1 MKVWIVCVAVFSV
14 LMSINTLANTLSIKV
29 HSPDTSAIHIIGNT
43 PPLSMDTPLQL
54 IRKGNHYG
62 ISLWL
67 PSTQINDVIRYQ
79 FVTEDGSNNLGAN
92 QFNQPPELLLE
103 PIQGMR
109 QTKLTQ
115 SHTQAIHTFGVP
127 DMINIDEVDNFT
139 PAQLL
144 ADLAIAKET
153 IMSIHPGVNR
163 YLDEMQLVQLFSQAK
178 QQLSQPQS
186 VKDAYLIF
194 SKLVATLQ
202 CGHTHTGIY
211 NQSAL
216 IDQLTLAPA
225 NKLPLLF
232 QNIDNRWFITHNLSD
247 KSIIR
252 PGTEIIAINNMA
264 VKTISQQ
271 LRSFLSADG
280 NNPAQLNYLTQLLP
294 TTNYQL
300 FDAYFPLLFNP
311 DNKHYKLTLRL
322 PNSGREVIIDVA
334 ALTLKQRE
342 QALLNLEPT
351 LADNTSSW
359 QYRTLANNTAYLKL
373 GSFATYNMEFDWR
386 AFYAQAFTDIAQTQA
401 QHLIIDIRGNGGGAD
416 ETMLQLGEYLSGS
429 LNNQLPFIAKRS
441 NIEISDNIKPYLKTW
456 DNDLLT
462 QDQPPIPTLEKV
474 QTPYNGKVW
483 LLVDGAN
490 SSATFMMAK
499 QYQDAGIATII
510 GSPTGGNVNGI
521 NGGGMF
527 FMVLP
532 NTQIEIDI
540 PIYQSLPVDN
550 EIVDPPNTQ
559 GVIPDVLIK
568 PTVGDIVKAQD
579 GVLKRVLA
587 HIHSTNTQS
596 NIQ

>member
-29 HSPDTSAIHIIGNT
+29 HSPDTSALHIIGNT

-54 IRKGNHYG
+54 IRKGNHYR

-79 FVTEDGSNNLGAN
+79 FVTEDGSKNLEAN

-115 SHTQAIHTFGVP
+115 SHTQAVHTFGVP

-153 IMSIHPGVNR
+153 IMSIHPGVTR
-163 YLDEMQLVQLFSQAK
+163 YLDEMQLAQLFSQTK

-194 SKLVATLQ
+194 SKLAATLQ

-280 NNPAQLNYLTQLLP
+280 NNPAQLKYLTQLLP
-294 TTNYQL
+294 TTSYQL

-311 DNKHYKLTLRL
+311 DNQHYKLTLRL

-401 QHLIIDIRGNGGGAD
+401 QHLIIDIRGNGGGSD

-429 LNNQLPFIAKRS
+429 LNKQLPFIAKRS

-456 DNDLLT
+456 DNELFT
-462 QDQPPIPTLEKV
+462 QAQPSIPTLEKV
-474 QTPYNGKVW
+474 QTPYDGKVW

-540 PIYQSLPVDN
+540 PIYQYLPVDD
-550 EIVDPPNTQ
+550 IVDPQNTQ

-568 PTVGDIVKAQD
+568 PTVADIITAQD

-587 HIHSTNTQS
+587 HIHSTGTQAS
-596 NIQ
+596 IQ

>member
-14 LMSINTLANTLSIKV
+14 LMSINTLANTLSINV

-54 IRKGNHYG
+54 IRKGNHYR

-79 FVTEDGSNNLGAN
+79 FVTEDGSKNLGAY

-115 SHTQAIHTFGVP
+115 SHTQAVHTFGVP

-153 IMSIHPGVNR
+153 IMSIHPGVTR
-163 YLDEMQLVQLFSQAK
+163 YLDEMQLAQLFSQAK

-194 SKLVATLQ
+194 SKLAATLQ

-216 IDQLTLAPA
+216 IDQLTLAPV

-280 NNPAQLNYLTQLLP
+280 NNPAQLKYLTQLLP
-294 TTNYQL
+294 TTSYQL

-311 DNKHYKLTLRL
+311 DNEHYKLTLRL

-334 ALTLKQRE
+334 ALTLKERE

-359 QYRTLANNTAYLKL
+359 QYRTLANNTVYLKL

-401 QHLIIDIRGNGGGAD
+401 QHLIIDIRGNGGGSD

-429 LNNQLPFIAKRS
+429 LNKQLPFITKRS

-456 DNDLLT
+456 DNELFT
-462 QDQPPIPTLEKV
+462 QAQPSIPILEKV
-474 QTPYNGKVW
+474 QTPFDGKVW

-540 PIYQSLPVDN
+540 PIYQYLPVDD
-550 EIVDPPNTQ
+550 IVDPQNTQ

-568 PTVGDIVKAQD
+568 PTVADIITAQD

-587 HIHSTNTQS
+587 HIHSTGTQAS
-596 NIQ
+596 IQ

>member
-14 LMSINTLANTLSIKV
+14 LMSINTLANTLSINV

-54 IRKGNHYG
+54 IRKGNHYR

-79 FVTEDGSNNLGAN
+79 FVTEDGSKNLGAY

-115 SHTQAIHTFGVP
+115 SHTQAVHTFGVP

-153 IMSIHPGVNR
+153 IMSIHPGVTR
-163 YLDEMQLVQLFSQAK
+163 YLDEMQLAQLFSQAK

-194 SKLVATLQ
+194 SKLAATLQ

-280 NNPAQLNYLTQLLP
+280 NNPAQLKYLTQLLP
-294 TTNYQL
+294 TTSYQL

-311 DNKHYKLTLRL
+311 NNQHYKLTLRL
-322 PNSGREVIIDVA
+322 PNSSREVIIDVV
-334 ALTLKQRE
+334 ALTLKERE

-359 QYRTLANNTAYLKL
+359 QYRTLANNTVYLKL

-401 QHLIIDIRGNGGGAD
+401 QHLIIDIRGNGGGSD

-429 LNNQLPFIAKRS
+429 LNKQLPFITKRS

-456 DNDLLT
+456 DNELFT
-462 QDQPPIPTLEKV
+462 QAQPSIPILEKV
-474 QTPYNGKVW
+474 QTPFDGKVW

-540 PIYQSLPVDN
+540 PIYQYLPVDD
-550 EIVDPPNTQ
+550 IVDPQNTQ

-568 PTVGDIVKAQD
+568 PTVADIITAQD

-587 HIHSTNTQS
+587 HIHSTGTQAS
-596 NIQ
+596 IQ

>member
-29 HSPDTSAIHIIGNT
+29 HSPDTSALHIIGNT

-54 IRKGNHYG
+54 IRKGNHYR

-79 FVTEDGSNNLGAN
+79 FVTEDGSKNLEAN

-115 SHTQAIHTFGVP
+115 SHTQAVHTFGVP
-127 DMINIDEVDNFT
+127 DMINIDEVDNYT

-153 IMSIHPGVNR
+153 IMNIHPGVTR
-163 YLDEMQLVQLFSQAK
+163 YLDEMQLAQLFSQTK

-194 SKLVATLQ
+194 SKLAATLQ

-280 NNPAQLNYLTQLLP
+280 NNPAQLKYLTQLLP
-294 TTNYQL
+294 TTSYQL

-311 DNKHYKLTLRL
+311 NNQHYKLTLRL
-322 PNSGREVIIDVA
+322 PNSSREVIIDVV
-334 ALTLKQRE
+334 ALTLKERE

-401 QHLIIDIRGNGGGAD
+401 QHLIIDIRGNGGGSD

-429 LNNQLPFIAKRS
+429 LNKQLPFITKRS

-456 DNDLLT
+456 DNELFT
-462 QDQPPIPTLEKV
+462 QAQPSIPTLEKV
-474 QTPYNGKVW
+474 QTPYDGKVW

-499 QYQDAGIATII
+499 QYQDEGIATII
-510 GSPTGGNVNGI
+510 GSPTGGNMNGI

-540 PIYQSLPVDN
+540 PIYQYLPVDDT
-550 EIVDPPNTQ
+550 VDPQNTH
-559 GVIPDVLIK
+559 GVIPEVLIK
-568 PTVGDIVKAQD
+568 PTVTDIIKAQD

-587 HIHSTNTQS
+587 HIHSTTTQAS
-596 NIQ
+596 IQ

>member
-14 LMSINTLANTLSIKV
+14 LMSINTLANTLSINV

-54 IRKGNHYG
+54 IRKGNHYR

-79 FVTEDGSNNLGAN
+79 FVTEDGSKNLEAN

-115 SHTQAIHTFGVP
+115 SHTQAVHTFGVP

-153 IMSIHPGVNR
+153 IMSIHPGVTR
-163 YLDEMQLVQLFSQAK
+163 YLDEMQLAQLFSQAK

-194 SKLVATLQ
+194 SKLAATLQ

-280 NNPAQLNYLTQLLP
+280 NNPAQLKYLTQLLP
-294 TTNYQL
+294 TTSYQL

-311 DNKHYKLTLRL
+311 NNQHYKLTLRL
-322 PNSGREVIIDVA
+322 PNSSREVIIDVV
-334 ALTLKQRE
+334 ALTLKERE

-359 QYRTLANNTAYLKL
+359 QYRTLANNTVYLKL

-401 QHLIIDIRGNGGGAD
+401 QHLIIDIRGNGGGSD

-429 LNNQLPFIAKRS
+429 LNKQLPFITKRS

-456 DNDLLT
+456 DNELFT
-462 QDQPPIPTLEKV
+462 QAQPSIPILEKV
-474 QTPYNGKVW
+474 QTPFDGKVW

-540 PIYQSLPVDN
+540 PIYQYLPVDD
-550 EIVDPPNTQ
+550 IVDPQNTQ

-568 PTVGDIVKAQD
+568 PTVADIITAQD

-587 HIHSTNTQS
+587 HIHSTGTQAS
-596 NIQ
+596 IQ

>member
-14 LMSINTLANTLSIKV
+14 LMSINTLANTLSINV

-54 IRKGNHYG
+54 IRKGNHYR

-79 FVTEDGSNNLGAN
+79 FVTEDGSKNLGAY

-115 SHTQAIHTFGVP
+115 SHTQVVHTFGVP

-153 IMSIHPGVNR
+153 IMNIHPGVTR
-163 YLDEMQLVQLFSQAK
+163 YLDEMQLAQLFSQTK

-194 SKLVATLQ
+194 SKLAATLQ

-280 NNPAQLNYLTQLLP
+280 NNPAQLKYLTQLLP
-294 TTNYQL
+294 TTSYQL

-311 DNKHYKLTLRL
+311 NNQHYKLTLRL
-322 PNSGREVIIDVA
+322 PNSSREVIIDVV
-334 ALTLKQRE
+334 ALTLKERE

-359 QYRTLANNTAYLKL
+359 QYRTLANNTVYLKL

-401 QHLIIDIRGNGGGAD
+401 QHLIIDIRGNGGGSD

-429 LNNQLPFIAKRS
+429 LNKQLPFITKRS

-456 DNDLLT
+456 DNELFT
-462 QDQPPIPTLEKV
+462 QAQPSIPILEKV
-474 QTPYNGKVW
+474 QTPFDGEVW

-540 PIYQSLPVDN
+540 PIYQYLPVDD
-550 EIVDPPNTQ
+550 IVDPQNTQ

-568 PTVGDIVKAQD
+568 PTVADIITAQD

-587 HIHSTNTQS
+587 HIHSTGTQAS
-596 NIQ
+596 IQ

>member
-14 LMSINTLANTLSIKV
+14 LMSINTLANTLSINV

-54 IRKGNHYG
+54 IRKGNHYR

-79 FVTEDGSNNLGAN
+79 FVTEDGSKNLGAY

-115 SHTQAIHTFGVP
+115 SHTQAVHTFGVP
-127 DMINIDEVDNFT
+127 DMINIDEVDNYT

-153 IMSIHPGVNR
+153 IMSIHPGVTR
-163 YLDEMQLVQLFSQAK
+163 YLDEMQLAQLFSQTK

-194 SKLVATLQ
+194 SKLAATLQ

-280 NNPAQLNYLTQLLP
+280 NNPAQLKYLTQLLP
-294 TTNYQL
+294 TTSYQL

-311 DNKHYKLTLRL
+311 DNEHYKLTLRL

-334 ALTLKQRE
+334 ALTLKERE

-359 QYRTLANNTAYLKL
+359 QYRTLANNTVYLKL

-401 QHLIIDIRGNGGGAD
+401 QHLIIDIRGNGGGSD

-429 LNNQLPFIAKRS
+429 LNKQLPFITKRS

-456 DNDLLT
+456 DNELFT
-462 QDQPPIPTLEKV
+462 QAQPSIPILEKV
-474 QTPYNGKVW
+474 QTPFDGKVW

-540 PIYQSLPVDN
+540 PIYQYLPVDD
-550 EIVDPPNTQ
+550 IVDPQNTQ

-568 PTVGDIVKAQD
+568 PTVADIITAQD

-587 HIHSTNTQS
+587 HIHSTGTQAS
-596 NIQ
+596 IQ

>member
-14 LMSINTLANTLSIKV
+14 LMSINTLANTLSINV

-54 IRKGNHYG
+54 IRKGNHYR

-79 FVTEDGSNNLGAN
+79 FVTEDGSKNLGAY

-115 SHTQAIHTFGVP
+115 SHTQAVHTFGVP

-153 IMSIHPGVNR
+153 IMSIHPGVTR
-163 YLDEMQLVQLFSQAK
+163 YLDEMQLAQLFSQAK

-194 SKLVATLQ
+194 SKLAATLQ

-280 NNPAQLNYLTQLLP
+280 NNPAQLKYLTQLLP
-294 TTNYQL
+294 TTSYQL

-311 DNKHYKLTLRL
+311 NNQHYKLTLRL
-322 PNSGREVIIDVA
+322 PNSSREVIIDVV
-334 ALTLKQRE
+334 ALTLKERE

-359 QYRTLANNTAYLKL
+359 QYRTLANNTVYLKL

-401 QHLIIDIRGNGGGAD
+401 QHLIIDIRGNGGGSD

-429 LNNQLPFIAKRS
+429 LNKQLPFIAKRS

-456 DNDLLT
+456 DNELFT
-462 QDQPPIPTLEKV
+462 QAQPPIPTLEKV
-474 QTPYNGKVW
+474 QTPYDGKVW

-540 PIYQSLPVDN
+540 PIYQYLPVDD
-550 EIVDPPNTQ
+550 IVDPQNTQ

-568 PTVGDIVKAQD
+568 PTVADIITAQD

-587 HIHSTNTQS
+587 HIHSTGTQAS
-596 NIQ
+596 IQ

>member
-54 IRKGNHYG
+54 IRKGNHYR

-79 FVTEDGSNNLGAN
+79 FVTEDGSKNLEAN

-115 SHTQAIHTFGVP
+115 SHTQAVHTFGVP
-127 DMINIDEVDNFT
+127 DMINIDEVDNYT

-153 IMSIHPGVNR
+153 IMNIHPGVTR
-163 YLDEMQLVQLFSQAK
+163 YLDEMQLAQLFSQTK

-194 SKLVATLQ
+194 SKLAATLQ

-280 NNPAQLNYLTQLLP
+280 NNPAQLKYLTQLLP
-294 TTNYQL
+294 TTSYQL

-311 DNKHYKLTLRL
+311 NNQHYKLTLRL
-322 PNSGREVIIDVA
+322 PNSSREVIIDVV
-334 ALTLKQRE
+334 ALTLKERE

-359 QYRTLANNTAYLKL
+359 QYRTLANNTVYLKL

-401 QHLIIDIRGNGGGAD
+401 QHLIIDIRGNGGGSD

-429 LNNQLPFIAKRS
+429 LNKQLPFITKRS

-456 DNDLLT
+456 DNELFT
-462 QDQPPIPTLEKV
+462 QAQPSIPILEKV
-474 QTPYNGKVW
+474 QTPFDGKVW

-540 PIYQSLPVDN
+540 PIYQYLPVDD
-550 EIVDPPNTQ
+550 IVDPQNTQ

-568 PTVGDIVKAQD
+568 PTVADIITAQD

-587 HIHSTNTQS
+587 HIHSTGTQAS
-596 NIQ
+596 IQ

>member
-14 LMSINTLANTLSIKV
+14 LMSINTLANTLSINV

-54 IRKGNHYG
+54 IRKGNHYR

-79 FVTEDGSNNLGAN
+79 FVTEDGSKNLGAY

-115 SHTQAIHTFGVP
+115 SHTQAVHTFGVP

-153 IMSIHPGVNR
+153 IMSIHPGVTR
-163 YLDEMQLVQLFSQAK
+163 YLDEMQLAQLFSQAK

-194 SKLVATLQ
+194 SKLAATLQ

-280 NNPAQLNYLTQLLP
+280 NNPAQLKYLTQLLP
-294 TTNYQL
+294 TTSYQL

-311 DNKHYKLTLRL
+311 NNQHYKLTLRL
-322 PNSGREVIIDVA
+322 PNSSREVIIDVV
-334 ALTLKQRE
+334 ALTLKERE

-359 QYRTLANNTAYLKL
+359 QYRTLANNTVYLKL

-401 QHLIIDIRGNGGGAD
+401 QHLIIDIRGNGGGSD

-429 LNNQLPFIAKRS
+429 LNKQLPFITKRS

-456 DNDLLT
+456 DNELFT
-462 QDQPPIPTLEKV
+462 QAQPSIPTLEKV
-474 QTPYNGKVW
+474 QTPYDGKVW

-540 PIYQSLPVDN
+540 PIYQYLPVDD
-550 EIVDPPNTQ
+550 IVDPQNTQ

-568 PTVGDIVKAQD
+568 PTVADIITAQD

-587 HIHSTNTQS
+587 HIHSTGTQAS
-596 NIQ
+596 IQ

>member
-54 IRKGNHYG
+54 IRKGNHYR

-79 FVTEDGSNNLGAN
+79 FVTEDGSKNLEAN

-115 SHTQAIHTFGVP
+115 SHTQAVHTFGVP

-153 IMSIHPGVNR
+153 IMSIHPGVTR
-163 YLDEMQLVQLFSQAK
+163 YLDEMQLAQLFSQTK

-194 SKLVATLQ
+194 SKLAATLQ

-280 NNPAQLNYLTQLLP
+280 NNPAQLKYLTQLLP
-294 TTNYQL
+294 TTSYQL

-311 DNKHYKLTLRL
+311 DNEHYKLTLRL

-334 ALTLKQRE
+334 ALTLKERE

-401 QHLIIDIRGNGGGAD
+401 QHLIIDIRGNGGGSD

-429 LNNQLPFIAKRS
+429 LNKQLPFIAKRS

-456 DNDLLT
+456 DNELFT
-462 QDQPPIPTLEKV
+462 QAQPSIPTLEKV
-474 QTPYNGKVW
+474 QTPYDGKVW

-499 QYQDAGIATII
+499 QYQDEGIATII
-510 GSPTGGNVNGI
+510 GSPTGGNMNGSTAVACFSWYCLILKLKSISLFI
-521 NGGGMF
+521 NTCQLTILWILKTP
-527 FMVLP
+527 MVSFQRYLSS
-532 NTQIEIDI
+532 Q
-540 PIYQSLPVDN
+540 Q
-550 EIVDPPNTQ
+550 
-559 GVIPDVLIK
+559 
-568 PTVGDIVKAQD
+568 
-579 GVLKRVLA
+579 
-587 HIHSTNTQS
+587 
-596 NIQ
+596 

>member
-14 LMSINTLANTLSIKV
+14 LMSINTLANTLSINV

-54 IRKGNHYG
+54 IRKGNHYR

-79 FVTEDGSNNLGAN
+79 FVTEDGSKNLGAY

-115 SHTQAIHTFGVP
+115 SHTQVVHTFGVP

-153 IMSIHPGVNR
+153 IMSIHPGVTR
-163 YLDEMQLVQLFSQAK
+163 YLDEMQLAQLFSQAK

-194 SKLVATLQ
+194 SKLAATLQ

-280 NNPAQLNYLTQLLP
+280 NNPAQLKYLTQLLP
-294 TTNYQL
+294 TTSYQL

-311 DNKHYKLTLRL
+311 NNQHYKLTLRL
-322 PNSGREVIIDVA
+322 PNSSREVIIDVV
-334 ALTLKQRE
+334 ALTLKERE

-359 QYRTLANNTAYLKL
+359 QYRTLANNTVYLKL

-401 QHLIIDIRGNGGGAD
+401 QHLIIDIRGNGGGSD

-429 LNNQLPFIAKRS
+429 LNKQLPFITKRS

-456 DNDLLT
+456 DNELFT
-462 QDQPPIPTLEKV
+462 QAQPSIPILEKV
-474 QTPYNGKVW
+474 QTPFDGEVW

-540 PIYQSLPVDN
+540 PIYQYLPVDD
-550 EIVDPPNTQ
+550 IVDPQNTQ

-568 PTVGDIVKAQD
+568 PTVADIITAQD

-587 HIHSTNTQS
+587 HIHSTGTQAS
-596 NIQ
+596 IQ

>member
-1 MKVWIVCVAVFSV
+1 MKVWIVCVALFSV
-14 LMSINTLANTLSIKV
+14 LMSINTLANTLSINV
-29 HSPDTSAIHIIGNT
+29 HSPDTSAIHIVGNT
-43 PPLSMDTPLQL
+43 PPLSMDAPLQL
-54 IRKGNHYG
+54 IRKGNDYR

-79 FVTEDGSNNLGAN
+79 FVTEDGSKNLLVN
-92 QFNQPPELLLE
+92 QFNQPPKLLLE

-115 SHTQAIHTFGVP
+115 SHTQAVHTFGVP
-127 DMINIDEVDNFT
+127 DMINVDEVDNFT
-139 PAQLL
+139 SAQLL
-144 ADLAIAKET
+144 ADLATAEET
-153 IMSIHPGVNR
+153 IMSIHPGLNR
-163 YLDEMQLVQLFSQAK
+163 YLDEMQLAQLFSQTK
-178 QQLSQPQS
+178 QTLLQPQS

-194 SKLVATLQ
+194 SKLAASLQ

-232 QNIDNRWFITHNLSD
+232 QNIDNRWYITHNLSD

-271 LRSFLSADG
+271 LRSYLSADG
-280 NNPAQLNYLTQLLP
+280 NNPAQLKYLTQLLP
-294 TTNYQL
+294 TTSYQL

-311 DNKHYKLTLRL
+311 YNKSYKLTLRL

-342 QALLNLEPT
+342 QTLLNIEPT
-351 LADNTSSW
+351 LADNTSNW
-359 QYRTLANNTAYLKL
+359 QYQTLANNTAYLKL
-373 GSFATYNMEFDWR
+373 GSFATYNMDFDWR
-386 AFYAQAFTDIAQTQA
+386 AFYAQAFTDIALTQA
-401 QHLIIDIRGNGGGAD
+401 PNLIIDIRGNRGGSD

-429 LNNQLPFIAKRS
+429 LNQQIPFTAKRS
-441 NIEISDNIKPYLKTW
+441 NLEISDNIKPYLKTW
-456 DNDLLT
+456 DNDLFT
-462 QDQPPIPTLEKV
+462 QAQLPIPNLQKV
-474 QTPYNGKVW
+474 DTPYNGKVW
-483 LLVDGAN
+483 LLVDAAN

-499 QYQDAGIATII
+499 QYQDAGIATIM

-540 PIYQSLPVDN
+540 PIYQYLPVDDD
-550 EIVDPPNTQ
+550 IVDPQNTQ
-559 GVIPDVLIK
+559 GVIPDVVIK
-568 PTVGDIVKAQD
+568 PTVADIVKAQD

-587 HIHSTNTQS
+587 HIHATNTQAR
-596 NIQ
+596 IQ

>member
-1 MKVWIVCVAVFSV
+1 
-14 LMSINTLANTLSIKV
+14 
-29 HSPDTSAIHIIGNT
+29 
-43 PPLSMDTPLQL
+43 MDTPLQL
-54 IRKGNHYG
+54 IRKGNHYR

-79 FVTEDGSNNLGAN
+79 FVTEDGSKNLGAY

-115 SHTQAIHTFGVP
+115 SHTQAVHTFGVP

-153 IMSIHPGVNR
+153 IMSIHPGVTR
-163 YLDEMQLVQLFSQAK
+163 YLDEMQLAQLFSQAK

-194 SKLVATLQ
+194 SKLAATLQ

-280 NNPAQLNYLTQLLP
+280 NNPAQLKYLTQLLP
-294 TTNYQL
+294 TTSYQL

-311 DNKHYKLTLRL
+311 NNQHYKLTLRL
-322 PNSGREVIIDVA
+322 PNSSREVIIDVV
-334 ALTLKQRE
+334 ALTLKERE

-359 QYRTLANNTAYLKL
+359 QYRTLANNTVYLKL

-401 QHLIIDIRGNGGGAD
+401 QHLIIDIRGNGGGSD

-429 LNNQLPFIAKRS
+429 LNKQLPFITKRS

-456 DNDLLT
+456 DNELFT
-462 QDQPPIPTLEKV
+462 QAQPSIPILEKV
-474 QTPYNGKVW
+474 QTPFDGKVW

-540 PIYQSLPVDN
+540 PIYQYLPVDD
-550 EIVDPPNTQ
+550 IVDPQNTQ

-568 PTVGDIVKAQD
+568 PTVADIITAQD

-587 HIHSTNTQS
+587 HIHSTGTQAS
-596 NIQ
+596 IQ

>member
-14 LMSINTLANTLSIKV
+14 LMSINTLANTLSINV

-54 IRKGNHYG
+54 IRKGNHYR

-79 FVTEDGSNNLGAN
+79 FVTEDGSKNLGAY

-115 SHTQAIHTFGVP
+115 SHTQVVHTFGVP

-153 IMSIHPGVNR
+153 IMSIHPGVTR
-163 YLDEMQLVQLFSQAK
+163 YLDEMQLAQLFSQTK

-194 SKLVATLQ
+194 SKLAATLQ

-280 NNPAQLNYLTQLLP
+280 NNPAQLKYLTQLLP
-294 TTNYQL
+294 TTSYQL

-311 DNKHYKLTLRL
+311 NNQHYKLTLRL
-322 PNSGREVIIDVA
+322 PNSSREVIIDVV
-334 ALTLKQRE
+334 ALTLKERE

-359 QYRTLANNTAYLKL
+359 QYRTLANNTVYLKL

-401 QHLIIDIRGNGGGAD
+401 QHLIIDIRGNGGGSD

-429 LNNQLPFIAKRS
+429 LNKQLPFITKRS

-456 DNDLLT
+456 DNELFT
-462 QDQPPIPTLEKV
+462 QAQPSIPILEKV
-474 QTPYNGKVW
+474 QTPFDGEVW

-540 PIYQSLPVDN
+540 PIYQYLPVDD
-550 EIVDPPNTQ
+550 IVDPQNTQ

-568 PTVGDIVKAQD
+568 PTVADIITAQD

-587 HIHSTNTQS
+587 HIHSTGTQAS
-596 NIQ
+596 IQ